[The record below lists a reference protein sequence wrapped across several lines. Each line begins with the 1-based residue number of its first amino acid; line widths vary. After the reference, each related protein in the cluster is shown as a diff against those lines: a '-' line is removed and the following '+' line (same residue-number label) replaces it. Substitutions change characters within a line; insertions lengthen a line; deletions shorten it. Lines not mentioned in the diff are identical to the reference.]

1 MVNLKWSW
9 SCALTN
15 FRKWKYNPT
24 IYAVLAIYLTFA
36 LWYTKNIRLFCTASG
51 MTISPWVLPF
61 YIKSANYLI
70 MYVGT
75 VILLF
80 ASAPFATSHTP
91 YVQIRTGRLNWFVG
105 QILYI
110 SMASL
115 VIPLLVWGSLVLS
128 LLPVMRFS
136 LDWGGVIRSLAQYS
150 NLPQDYGLSFSI
162 SFNEVVVDSYSGIS
176 ATLLTIVLM
185 WVSNMLLGCTIL
197 FFNVAFSKVGGSIAG
212 CLLLSWSAFAASGM
226 GAVLFGENT
235 VQRYAVLMW
244 SNPGWLAP
252 VRENVFTVSQAL
264 LIQFG
269 IILLLLVSSVWIFYR
284 KDSIFEKNV
293 F

>member
-9 SCALTN
+9 SCAWTN

-24 IYAVLAIYLTFA
+24 IYAILAIYLTFA
-36 LWYTKNIRLFCTASG
+36 LSYTEKIRLFCTASG
-51 MTISPWVLPF
+51 MTISPWLLPL
-61 YIKSANYLI
+61 YIPTETL

-80 ASAPFATSHTP
+80 SSAPFATSHTP

-136 LDWGGVIRSLAQYS
+136 WDWGGVIRSLAQYS

-162 SFNEVVVDSYSGIS
+162 NFNEAVVNSYSGIS
-176 ATLLTIVLM
+176 ATLLTIFLM
-185 WVSNMLLGCTIL
+185 WVNNMLLGYTIL
-197 FFNVAFSKVGGSIAG
+197 FCNVALTKVSGNVAA
-212 CLLLSWSAFAASGM
+212 CLLLSWSEFASSGL
-226 GAVLFGENT
+226 GFVLFEMGIH
-235 VQRYAVLMW
+235 RYAVLMW
-244 SNPGWLAP
+244 YSLGSLAP
-252 VRENVFTVSQAL
+252 ARENVFTVPQAL

-269 IILLLLVSSVWIFYR
+269 VILLLLIGSVWIFYR